1 MATDPIVRELIYK
14 GLVTVADNM
23 ILTVVRTSRSTV
35 VKNNLDFSASVC
47 DGEGRL
53 AAQGLALPV
62 HLGATMPALKGC
74 LDYYGEDVH
83 PGDIFANNDPYS
95 GASHL
100 NDIFMFR
107 PVFKDGERIAF
118 LSIILHHT
126 DMGGRV
132 PGGNAPDS
140 TEIFQE
146 GLRIP
151 PTKIVEGGK
160 PNTTLLRLIETNVR
174 VPDKVLGD
182 VRSQIAALEVGERQ
196 LLKQVEAWSADELR
210 AALADQIDYAERLTR
225 AGIEALPDGTVEFT
239 DWNDDDGA
247 GGGPVRIHVRL
258 SVAGDE
264 VEVDFTGT
272 SPQTSGAL
280 NPNYWFTVSCAYAA
294 IRSALD
300 PEIPNNSGFYR
311 PIRVIAPEGSFVN
324 PRFPAPVGARG
335 QSGYRCRTAVLG
347 ALAKLMPGQV
357 PACPGGSEFGI
368 VFAGNDSDGARFLFL
383 EFHNVTGH
391 GGGPDRDGQE
401 PARSPS
407 GLRPTCRSKS
417 SRPRTR
423 SSSRRTD
430 SFPTRAARESIAA
443 PSGWSGN
450 TGCWPAKRWCR
461 SARIGNSIDP
471 GACSGARGEGLDG
484 ASSTPAPAPSAC
496 PRSSS
501 VRSPP
506 GRCSE
511 AKCRVRAG
519 TETRSSAIRRA
530 SSRTCDRRR

>member
-1 MATDPIVRELIYK
+1 MQTNPFTRELIHN

-47 DGEGRL
+47 DGDGRL
-53 AAQGLALPV
+53 VAQGLALPV
-62 HLGATMPALKGC
+62 HLGATMPALRGC
-74 LDYYGEDVH
+74 LDHFGDDVQ

-100 NDIFMFR
+100 NDIFMFK

-151 PTKIVEGGK
+151 PAKIVERGE
-160 PNTTLLRLIETNVR
+160 PNATLLRIIEANVR

-182 VRSQIAALEVGERQ
+182 VRSQIAALRAGERQ
-196 LLKQVEAWSADELR
+196 LIEQLEAYTAEELR
-210 AALADQIDYAERLTR
+210 ASMADQLEYAERLTR
-225 AGIEALPDGTVEFT
+225 AGIEDLPDGVAEFT

-258 SVAGDE
+258 TVAGDE

-294 IRSALD
+294 IRACLD
-300 PEIPNNSGFYR
+300 PAIPNNAGFYR

-347 ALAKLMPGQV
+347 ALAKLMPGRI

-368 VFAGNDSDGARFLFL
+368 VFAGREDGGAPFLFL

-391 GGGPDRDGQE
+391 GGGPDRDGQDAGPIQPRSPRQRSGRGHRGGE
-401 PARSPS
+401 PAPRRELWIPSRHGRSGRASRRPR
-407 GLRPTCRSKS
+407 GRPTVPRACRRYADPGPLRPPAFPSLGTVRREGGVA
-417 SRPRTR
+417 RPLH
-423 SSSRRTD
+423 SESRR
-430 SFPTRAARESIAA
+430 RRRRRRR
-443 PSGWSGN
+443 G
-450 TGCWPAKRWCR
+450 
-461 SARIGNSIDP
+461 SAVEVHPD
-471 GACSGARGEGLDG
+471 A
-484 ASSTPAPAPSAC
+484 
-496 PRSSS
+496 
-501 VRSPP
+501 P
-506 GRCSE
+506 GRVRIPMRD
-511 AKCRVRAG
+511 AGLGRVR
-519 TETRSSAIRRA
+519 RSVGA
-530 SSRTCDRRR
+530 